1 MSSKHNQQSLS
12 QIRHKDTPLIT
23 HPPNPYSHNVPTTPL
38 PVRNE
43 SPHPPTPPLTTLIT
57 LIPPITPI
65 TPITLTPLITLITL
79 ITPMP
84 LTPPLTTHIPRPP
97 RRGGDFVNPRQRR
110 GSEHYTETVP
120 AGLYPHILL
129 PPSLSTPLITPTTI
143 APQSPGPNYHKPP
156 RACPWACFAPTGAR

>member
-1 MSSKHNQQSLS
+1 MSSKHNKQSLS
-12 QIRHKDTPLIT
+12 QIRHKDTPLIP
-23 HPPNPYSHNVPTTPL
+23 HPPSPYSHNVPTTPL

-43 SPHPPTPPLTTLIT
+43 SRTPHPPSLHPHPHPPSSPSPSCLSLLSCRSSLPCRSCRSPHHSLLTY
-57 LIPPITPI
+57 PSQ
-65 TPITLTPLITLITL
+65 
-79 ITPMP
+79 
-84 LTPPLTTHIPRPP
+84 P
-97 RRGGDFVNPRQRR
+97 RRGVNLVNPRQRR
-110 GSEHYTETVP
+110 GNEHYTETVP